1 MNPERRRRA
10 LLPVVLSATFAQL
23 LNVTL
28 VQVAAPVLRADL
40 GAGPGAAHL
49 VLAAFTLGHACPLIA
64 SARLGDRFGHRAL
77 FALGAALFA
86 LATAA
91 CAVAPS
97 TGALVAARL
106 LQGAGSGIAAP
117 QVFSLIRTAL
127 PAHRHGRALA
137 AFGAV
142 IGTASAI
149 GPVLGGALLAAD
161 PLGLGWRALF
171 LAQLPV
177 ALAALAG
184 SALLPAAEKAR
195 DGKNQDGKAQTG
207 KARTGKAQNGKAQNG
222 KARTGK
228 TQNGKAQTGRPQ
240 APQRVDAL
248 GAALVA
254 ACCAALVLPLA
265 VGPDAGWPPWAF
277 ASLGAAVVLGAA
289 FLLSQRLRADP
300 LVHPEALRHRATR
313 TGVLVVLVFN
323 AGVPSLTYLVLLH
336 LQEQGRTPLQ
346 AALVNTPYALAAV
359 LGSALAPAL
368 AEHRRTTPAAA
379 AALALVTAALTAL
392 PLGPVPL
399 ALGGAAFGLFT
410 STVFA
415 LVLSRAP
422 EPAAASVAGLLP
434 TAQQLGGT
442 VGVALAGTAHAAGG
456 FPAAMAYESL
466 VFALAAAGA
475 SRLVTGG
482 PATTKPSTADS
493 S

>member
-28 VQVAAPVLRADL
+28 VQVAAPALRADL

-64 SARLGDRFGHRAL
+64 SARLGDRVGHRAL

-97 TGALVAARL
+97 TGALVAARH

-177 ALAALAG
+177 ALATLAG
-184 SALLPAAEKAR
+184 SALLPETR
-195 DGKNQDGKAQTG
+195 
-207 KARTGKAQNGKAQNG
+207 RT
-222 KARTGK
+222 RSGK
-228 TQNGKAQTGRPQ
+228 TQ

-265 VGPDAGWPPWAF
+265 VGPEAGWPPWAF
-277 ASLGAAVVLGAA
+277 ASLGAAVLLGAA

-368 AEHRRTTPAAA
+368 AERRRTTPAAA

-392 PLGPVPL
+392 PPGPAPL
-399 ALGGAAFGLFT
+399 ALGGAAFGLVT

-456 FPAAMAYESL
+456 FPAAMAYEAL

-475 SRLVTGG
+475 SRLVTAT
-482 PATTKPSTADS
+482 PATATPTTAAPGATARAAR
-493 S
+493 

>member
-1 MNPERRRRA
+1 MSGGTGPSGGPGLSGGTGSNRAPGADRERWRRA
-10 LLPVVLSATFAQL
+10 LLLPIVLSATFAQL

-28 VQVAAPVLRADL
+28 VQVAAPALRADL
-40 GAGPGAAHL
+40 GAVPGAAHL

-64 SARLGDRFGHRAL
+64 SARLGDRVGHRAL

-91 CAVAPS
+91 CALAPS
-97 TGALVAARL
+97 AGALVVARL

-142 IGTASAI
+142 MGAASAI

-184 SALLPAAEKAR
+184 SALLP
-195 DGKNQDGKAQTG
+195 
-207 KARTGKAQNGKAQNG
+207 RTGGTA
-222 KARTGK
+222 
-228 TQNGKAQTGRPQ
+228 

-265 VGPDAGWPPWAF
+265 LGPDAGWPPWALL
-277 ASLGAAVVLGAA
+277 SLGAAVALGAA
-289 FLLSQRLRADP
+289 FALSQRLRPDP

-368 AEHRRTTPAAA
+368 SGNRRATPSAA

-442 VGVALAGTAHAAGG
+442 VGVALAGAAHTAGG
-456 FPAAMAYESL
+456 FPAAMAYEAL

-475 SRLVTGG
+475 SRLGVRK
-482 PATTKPSTADS
+482 PATPVTR
-493 S
+493 